1 MGFVTRTTNRM
12 VPATGREMLWTNGA
26 PVERIKARP
35 DPEVNESASASHL
48 TPGVC
53 VVDSVPSDPLFPRTI
68 PRGRGLGQHLF
79 VLEFVDNVWG

>member
-1 MGFVTRTTNRM
+1 MRMGFVTRTTNRM

-48 TPGVC
+48 
-53 VVDSVPSDPLFPRTI
+53 
-68 PRGRGLGQHLF
+68 
-79 VLEFVDNVWG
+79 